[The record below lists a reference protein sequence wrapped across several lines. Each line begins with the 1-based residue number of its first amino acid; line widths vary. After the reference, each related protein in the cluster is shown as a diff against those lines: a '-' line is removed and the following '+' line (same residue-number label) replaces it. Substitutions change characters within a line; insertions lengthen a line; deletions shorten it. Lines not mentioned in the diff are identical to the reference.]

1 MVQLKGYLK
10 GVKNSG
16 KSDKSTKASSSSSTV
31 IVRKKKGFLSWLF
44 S

>member
-16 KSDKSTKASSSSSTV
+16 KSNISSKVSSSSTV